1 MTNSSN
7 YHTRNI
13 DEELTCAPTLYDRY
27 QADYDYN
34 GSLQPDEDVADCYRM
49 MKAVRLG

>member
-1 MTNSSN
+1 MTDKRN
-7 YHTRNI
+7 Y
-13 DEELTCAPTLYDRY
+13 DEELTQYAPTLYDRY

-49 MKAVRLG
+49 LKAVRLG